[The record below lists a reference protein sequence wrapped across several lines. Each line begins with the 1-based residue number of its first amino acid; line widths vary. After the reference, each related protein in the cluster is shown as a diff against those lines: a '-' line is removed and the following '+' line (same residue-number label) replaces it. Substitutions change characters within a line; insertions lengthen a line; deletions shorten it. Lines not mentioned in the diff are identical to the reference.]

1 MNMQMSKVRVAAV
14 ATGEQVQV
22 MDVDEQFFLHQ
33 ISFVTQVGACNF
45 FHSNGGNKR
54 RRLAVGHRSSSR

>member
-22 MDVDEQFFLHQ
+22 MDVDEQFFY
-33 ISFVTQVGACNF
+33 IKSA
-45 FHSNGGNKR
+45 S
-54 RRLAVGHRSSSR
+54 